1 MSVTTIKAAKAAK
14 NAEAD
19 DSAEGK
25 GKKGSKGSKV
35 GKKKLI
41 MIVAAVLVV
50 AGAAYWF
57 VLKPSPAAEEGPKPG
72 LIVPLEST
80 QINLASGHYLKI
92 GIALQ
97 LVEGAPEEVDGS
109 KALDATI
116 DLFSGLTIEEVAT
129 ARERRALKEELEAT
143 LEKSYEEEVM
153 GVYFT
158 EFVTQ

>member
-1 MSVTTIKAAKAAK
+1 MSVTAIKAAKAAK
-14 NAEAD
+14 AAKDTEA
-19 DSAEGK
+19 AEGGAEKKPK
-25 GKKGSKGSKV
+25 GGR
-35 GKKKLI
+35 KKKLVI
-41 MIVAAVLVV
+41 VVAALLLV
-50 AGAAYWF
+50 AGGAYWF
-57 VLKPSPAAEEGPKPG
+57 VLKPSGSPEAGPKPG

-80 QINLASGHYLKI
+80 QINLASGHYLKV

-97 LVEGAPEEVDGS
+97 LVEGAPEEIDGS

-116 DLFSGLTIEEVAT
+116 ELFSGRTVEEVADSK
-129 ARERRALKEELEAT
+129 ERKKLKEELEAT

>member
-1 MSVTTIKAAKAAK
+1 MSVTAIKATKATK
-14 NAEAD
+14 GT
-19 DSAEGK
+19 DSDEGK
-25 GKKGSKGSKV
+25 DKATKGAKG
-35 GKKKLI
+35 GKKKLL
-41 MIVAAVLVV
+41 MIVAVVLVV

-57 VLKPSPAAEEGPKPG
+57 VLKPSGGAEEGPKPG
-72 LIVPLEST
+72 LIVPLEPT
-80 QINLASGHYLKI
+80 QINLASGHYLKL

-109 KALDATI
+109 KALDAAI
-116 DLFSGLTIEEVAT
+116 DLFSGRTVEEVST
-129 ARERRALKEELEAT
+129 AKERRALKEELATT